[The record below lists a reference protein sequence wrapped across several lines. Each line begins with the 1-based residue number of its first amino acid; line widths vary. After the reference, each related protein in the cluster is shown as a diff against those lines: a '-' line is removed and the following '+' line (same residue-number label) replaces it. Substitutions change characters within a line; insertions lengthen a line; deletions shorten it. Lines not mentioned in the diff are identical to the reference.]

1 MKWKDNQRFL
11 KCFSIPRSF
20 KDLWKG
26 KLAFKA
32 KGRFSSFRL
41 FSDELTIVDS
51 KGFVFVIIVK
61 QFMRD
66 HETLDRWQGRS
77 SGSLKN
83 TCFFQKNP
91 IVKNDLSCLWWHIA
105 LQTSV
110 YSGNSMVRPRW
121 KSIFIFIWWKRIL
134 MNVQWKCVSKPES
147 RFEFF
152 EFDGNQS

>member
-51 KGFVFVIIVK
+51 QGFVFVIIVK

-77 SGSLKN
+77 SGS
-83 TCFFQKNP
+83 
-91 IVKNDLSCLWWHIA
+91 
-105 LQTSV
+105 
-110 YSGNSMVRPRW
+110 
-121 KSIFIFIWWKRIL
+121 
-134 MNVQWKCVSKPES
+134 
-147 RFEFF
+147 
-152 EFDGNQS
+152 